1 MADMFSPFPFYL
13 KGKKWMEKEIQRWFR
28 NVIGTRAR
36 YKGFIV
42 NVVGIKV
49 ESCTKLFRGRYE
61 EKYPIVAFCVGPKV
75 TFL

>member
-1 MADMFSPFPFYL
+1 
-13 KGKKWMEKEIQRWFR
+13 MEKETQRWFR

-49 ESCTKLFRGRYE
+49 ESRTKTFSR
-61 EKYPIVAFCVGPKV
+61 KV
-75 TFL
+75 